1 MRIND
6 ILLEYDRT
14 RALAALGKKFQDAV
28 VKNAIRYW
36 GSNWQQLPRAQAIL
50 NDPSELQELVQA
62 AIQEIELADPT
73 PNKKYTQWMARQF
86 GGPSATTTLEDVTST
101 LSDYIHK
108 FHKLNQK
115 RRLQPP
121 LNDINRYRDVYHLM
135 DVLDDIPDDEQEA
148 KGQAQ
153 KAYQDSDV
161 SVIIPLDQEAACKYG
176 RQTRWC
182 TAAVHGTNYF
192 NEYNKQGPLYVLL
205 PQKPIHK
212 DEKYQ
217 LHFPTAQYMD
227 EDDEPVELL
236 QLLKTRFPKLRDW
249 LKTQPGTG
257 TYNSIALAEDSVLQ
271 NISDD
276 VWDHVEGEVMDVYSD
291 KEANNL
297 DGYFNWLDRQGYVD
311 EDGQVKDNAP
321 SYGDYDPEIMAWMDS
336 MADSVH
342 VSAKDMRRIA
352 LADDRLDDW
361 IETLTDY
368 IREDRVGSNTEK
380 ILDFMQASITIETAP
395 GKLPVVFKRR

>member
-36 GSNWQQLPRAQAIL
+36 GSNWQTLPRAQAIL

-62 AIQEIELADPT
+62 AIQDIEQADPT

-86 GGPSATTTLEDVTST
+86 ASGLSAVTTLEDVTST
-101 LSDYIHK
+101 LSDYVTK

-135 DVLDDIPDDEQEA
+135 DVLDDIPDEEQEA
-148 KGQAQ
+148 TGQAK

-161 SVIIPLDQEAACKYG
+161 SVVIPLDQQAACKYG

-182 TAAVHGTNYF
+182 TAAVHGKNYF
-192 NEYNKQGPLYVLL
+192 NEYNEQGPLYILF
-205 PQKPIHK
+205 PQNPRRQG
-212 DEKYQ
+212 EKYQ
-217 LHFPTAQYMD
+217 LHFPSWQFMD
-227 EDDEPVELL
+227 EHDNPVDLSNLL
-236 QLLKTRFPKLRDW
+236 SKRFPQLRDW
-249 LKTQPGTG
+249 LKTQPE
-257 TYNSIALAEDSVLQ
+257 TYNSIALADNSVLE
-271 NISDD
+271 NMSDD
-276 VWDHVEGEVMDVYSD
+276 IWDYVEGEVMDVYSNT
-291 KEANNL
+291 EVENW
-297 DGYFNWLDRQGYVD
+297 DGYFDWLSRQGYVD

-321 SYGDYDPEIMAWMDS
+321 SYGEYNPEIMAWMDS
-336 MADSVH
+336 MADHVH
-342 VSAKDMRRIA
+342 VSAQDMRLIA
-352 LADDRLDDW
+352 QEDDRLDEW
-361 IETLTDY
+361 IETLADY
-368 IREDRVGSNTEK
+368 IREDRVGRYTQK
-380 ILDFMQASITIETAP
+380 ILDFMVDKLRIRTSP
-395 GKLPVVFKRR
+395 GKPPVVVRAR